1 MQSSRRVATL
11 MALAFGL
18 LLGFGPAQAQG
29 TLARCSWDR
38 PGHNPFMGDVV
49 AAVDRY
55 ADIPAD
61 VRQRL
66 KARMAGRQ
74 YDDLVVI
81 RRDSVVGQR
90 QYEPAIRDMH
100 FGAGSVCREV
110 TRDRWHEKQE
120 ERGLVFCDSGHCVL
134 VPTVCRNVSR
144 IVERP
149 QGNGPAQTA
158 GTDPD
163 ALLPGGLL
171 VLDDPLDF
179 DPPGAG
185 EVPLV
190 AAPVGPAQPG
200 SFGQL
205 AGPLVGRGVPGWP
218 GIGGGGVGGGG
229 PTGFAGGGVTGGGT
243 PGGPGG
249 GTAQIALQG
258 GPLGGGERPGTPEDG
273 DGSRTL
279 LPETV
284 TPVPEPATVLLLLT
298 GLAALL
304 AAHLRRRSGA
314 PASMP
319 GLSAVPASGRQRPVL
334 PA

>member
-1 MQSSRRVATL
+1 MQAPRLPAL
-11 MALAFGL
+11 LWALAFGL
-18 LLGFGPAQAQG
+18 LLALGPAHAQE

-110 TRDRWHEKQE
+110 TRARWHEKQE

-149 QGNGPAQTA
+149 QGSGPARTA
-158 GTDPD
+158 EAEPD

-171 VLDDPLDF
+171 VLDDPLEF
-179 DPPGAG
+179 EPPAAG
-185 EVPLV
+185 GPSLV
-190 AAPVGPAQPG
+190 AAPVGEAQPG

-205 AGPLVGRGVPGWP
+205 AGPVLVGGMPAWRGSA
-218 GIGGGGVGGGG
+218 VGGAG
-229 PTGFAGGGVTGGGT
+229 PVGFAGGGAFGGAPAGGG
-243 PGGPGG
+243 GGKG
-249 GTAQIALQG
+249 GTAQIALQT
-258 GPLGGGERPGTPEDG
+258 GPFGGGGEGNRPATPEDG
-273 DGSRTL
+273 DGSRLL
-279 LPETV
+279 LPDAV
-284 TPVPEPATVLLLLT
+284 TPVPETATVLLLAA
-298 GLAALL
+298 GLAAML
-304 AAHLRRRSGA
+304 AARARQRRV
-314 PASMP
+314 
-319 GLSAVPASGRQRPVL
+319 VPACNTQKRP
-334 PA
+334 